1 MLKAWKQRGK
11 KRSAGLIYLIDYF
24 ELFFFDSFSFPL
36 GQEFVEQK
44 DMVNNCRRVGVI
56 LINTYKDMTSGE
68 KRSLTLSMKKY
79 ADAFAKKY
87 EDNLSGF
94 ANEADVIDT
103 FYAEWLQDSLDSHYA
118 WCSEKNENS
127 GGYTVKGYHEQDGFE
142 AETKTKIRGILAE
155 KIDWTSVQNE
165 QTKQPIA
172 PKQEAKAPVK
182 EKPMQQAGA
191 KKVDANVSNRKIK
204 RKNTAKLGRNDSC
217 PCGSGKKYKKCCLEN
232 GVEYTYV
239 KGKFVAVS

>member
-1 MLKAWKQRGK
+1 
-11 KRSAGLIYLIDYF
+11 
-24 ELFFFDSFSFPL
+24 
-36 GQEFVEQK
+36 
-44 DMVNNCRRVGVI
+44 MVNNCRRVGVI

-94 ANEADVIDT
+94 ASEADVIDT

-118 WCSEKNENS
+118 WCSEKNEDS
-127 GGYTVKGYHEQDGFE
+127 AGYTVKGYHEQDGFE

-155 KIDWTSVQNE
+155 KIDWTSVQNK
-165 QTKQPIA
+165 QTKQPVA
-172 PKQEAKAPVK
+172 PKQEEKAPVK
-182 EKPMQQAGA
+182 EETGKQAEA
-191 KKVDANVSNRKIK
+191 KKVDASANRRIK
-204 RKNTAKLGRNDSC
+204 RKNTTKLGRNDSC